1 MTITADKHTR
11 LICIIDDDPAVRD
24 SLALMLGLKG
34 FDCRVFDSAEHFL
47 QVPPSRPSC
56 LILDLRMSGISGLEL
71 QEKLAELPTK
81 HEVIFLSAYADTD
94 VMRQAFL
101 NQAADFLEKPVVVK
115 QLLQALDRSF
125 ARLDQS
131 ESEAQRDDLL
141 EDLTPREREVLDAV
155 AKGLTHREIGTVLG
169 ISPRTVE
176 VHKAR
181 IMAKFDVSSLAELL
195 RLVLRGDRPK
205 QSQKIS

>member
-1 MTITADKHTR
+1 MTNTSEAPAR
-11 LICIIDDDPAVRD
+11 LVCVVDDDPAVRD

-47 QVPPSRPSC
+47 KAPPARPSC
-56 LILDLRMSGISGLEL
+56 LILDLRMSGMSGLEL
-71 QEKLAELPTK
+71 QQRLSDQPIRY
-81 HEVIFLSAYADTD
+81 EVIFLSAFADTH
-94 VMRQAFL
+94 VMREAFL
-101 NQAADFLEKPVVVK
+101 SQAADFLEKPVVINH
-115 QLLQALDRSF
+115 LLAALERSF

-131 ESEAQRDDLL
+131 KQVQSQVRLQEA
-141 EDLTPREREVLDAV
+141 LTPREREVLEAV
-155 AKGLTHREIGTVLG
+155 AKGLNHREIAAELG

-181 IMAKFDVSSLAELL
+181 IMTKFEVRSVAELL

-205 QSQKIS
+205 QQSKPV